1 MSMSSELNLK
11 EIERK
16 AFRSTYQDGLLDLE
30 FGLVAACMSIF
41 VYRPASG
48 YSPANIILAVCAIG
62 VANLLFWLGKKF
74 ITLPRM
80 GQVRFG
86 AQRTRRKRTLVIVS
100 SVIVLIQVVLLA
112 LQLMAWA
119 RPESGAIFNRL
130 LPEGT
135 RMDLLVASV
144 AALFVGPGML
154 LMAYFTDF
162 LRGYYI
168 ALLFSLAVFLMV
180 AFNQPVYPIVIGIL
194 IAIPGLVLFIRFL
207 KAYPLNREGM
217 PNA

>member
-1 MSMSSELNLK
+1 MSTELNLK

-30 FGLVAACMSIF
+30 FGLVMVCMSIF
-41 VYRPASG
+41 IYRPASG
-48 YSPANIILAVCAIG
+48 YSPLNIILAVCAIS

-86 AQRTRRKRTLVIVS
+86 PQRTRRKRTLVIVMS
-100 SVIVLIQVVLLA
+100 AIVLIQVILLA
-112 LQLMAWA
+112 LQFLALA
-119 RPESGAIFNRL
+119 KPGSGAILDNL
-130 LPEGT
+130 IPERT
-135 RMDLLVASV
+135 RMDLLVASI
-144 AALFVGPGML
+144 AALIVGPGMF

-180 AFNQPVYPIVIGIL
+180 YLNQPVYPIVIGIL
-194 IAIPGLVLFIRFL
+194 VAIPGLVLFIRFL
-207 KAYPLNREGM
+207 KAYPLPREGM
-217 PNA
+217 PDA